1 MAMKNRRF
9 LQLVIIC
16 LALALLLAGAWIA
29 FAQVSTNFDVHW
41 VLFSNGG
48 GSRGSAS
55 YSLDDSLGQGSFGTS
70 TSANFQVV
78 PGFRAALIS
87 KLYSG
92 VIPFL
97 AR

>member
-1 MAMKNRRF
+1 MKNRQF
-9 LQLVIIC
+9 LQLVFIC
-16 LALALLLAGAWIA
+16 LALVVLLAGARMA
-29 FAQVSTNFDVHW
+29 FAQISTNFDVHW

-55 YSLDDSLGQGSFGTS
+55 YSLDDSIGQGSFGAS

-78 PGFRAALIS
+78 PGFWAALIS

-92 VIPFL
+92 FIPFL